1 MSRTKSLER
10 ELSPEKTEIILDGAM
25 QEFLA
30 HGYAGARMDKIAAT
44 AGVSKATVY
53 RRFPDKES
61 LFTSLIQRLAE
72 QKGLLEL
79 HQIVPPCNDPEIF
92 LKCFAREVFKR
103 IEADPQIL
111 IFIRMIVGESGR
123 FPELARAYVANI
135 QKPALEY
142 FTYYFSQ
149 QPQLKGYDPAVAA
162 RMFVGTMLHFL
173 MLRDLLQ
180 SGDIVPME
188 CDRLID
194 NLVGILLR
202 GTGF

>member
-79 HQIVPPCNDPEIF
+79 HQIVPPSSDPEIF
-92 LKCFAREVFKR
+92 LKCFAREVLKR

-123 FPELARAYVANI
+123 FPELARAYVQNI

-142 FTYYFSQ
+142 FTRYFSQ

-162 RMFVGTMLHFL
+162 RMFVGTMLHFV

-180 SGDIVPME
+180 SGDIVPMDR
-188 CDRLID
+188 DRLID
-194 NLVGILLR
+194 NLVGLLLR
-202 GTGF
+202 KEP